1 MNFTKMGVNTC
12 DSEDEAVPAPLVA
25 PVMLLL
31 SNTVLYLEL
40 VYYISD
46 FLFSS
51 TIEASFV

>member
-1 MNFTKMGVNTC
+1 MGVNTG
-12 DSEDEAVPAPLVA
+12 DSEDEAAPLVA

-46 FLFSS
+46 LLFSS

>member
-1 MNFTKMGVNTC
+1 
-12 DSEDEAVPAPLVA
+12 
-25 PVMLLL
+25 L

-51 TIEASFV
+51 TIEASFVWSKPS